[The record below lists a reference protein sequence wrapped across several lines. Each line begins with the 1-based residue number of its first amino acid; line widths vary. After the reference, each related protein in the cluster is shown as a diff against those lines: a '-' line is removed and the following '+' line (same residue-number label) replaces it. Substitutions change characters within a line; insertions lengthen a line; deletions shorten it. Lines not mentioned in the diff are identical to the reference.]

1 MVELHERPCPNDSR
15 SAMKKNRDLVIL
27 AVLIAIAALLA
38 WLLRRKQLIPVVTTK
53 ILPAPPPSIEIVSG
67 PVQGPS
73 LPGGGFSTG
82 GARSRDTVGGDAR
95 PPLVGLPASFPPR
108 AHVGYS
114 PLPRQNLFRH
124 A

>member
-1 MVELHERPCPNDSR
+1 
-15 SAMKKNRDLVIL
+15 MKKNRDLVIL

-82 GARSRDTVGGDAR
+82 GARYSDIVVGDAI
-95 PPLVGLPASFPPR
+95 PAWMGLPASCPVG
-108 AHVGYS
+108 AHVEFDPIAGKNVCV
-114 PLPRQNLFRH
+114 LDGWTLKDMQT